1 MQTLYLCQLKYVKNL
16 RQKVNRSCMNQSTIK
31 IDVLLDP
38 NKIPEQIS
46 WVASDSTAD
55 MAQKAKAMCIA
66 FWDGADKTALRIDL
80 WTKDMMMD
88 EMADFYYQ
96 MLMTMADT
104 FKRATQQK
112 ELSDDMKKFAKEFF
126 DKFRAIQLK
135 EQQ

>member
-1 MQTLYLCQLKYVKNL
+1 
-16 RQKVNRSCMNQSTIK
+16 MNQSTIK

-38 NKIPEQIS
+38 DKVPEQINWS
-46 WVASDSTAD
+46 ASDSAAD
-55 MAQKAKAMCIA
+55 MSQRAKAMCIA

-104 FKRATQQK
+104 FKRATQQQ
-112 ELSDDMKKFAKEFF
+112 ELSDDMRKFAGSFF
-126 DKFRAIQLK
+126 EKFRAIQLK
-135 EQQ
+135 TQE

>member
-16 RQKVNRSCMNQSTIK
+16 RQKVNRSFMNQSTIK